1 MRLSDRTRASPAIFA
16 SGSAKTAEDFQ
27 KYSQTSERQA
37 SPVTIFQVLP
47 VWSVEVYFCYPFC
60 SFVSH
65 AGVCKPA
72 RVSPF
77 VLAFLLY
84 TRLPGP
90 APGTSSAHTT
100 VRGFVLYLPAE
111 MCLEP

>member
-65 AGVCKPA
+65 AGVLRFAK
-72 RVSPF
+72 R
-77 VLAFLLY
+77 
-84 TRLPGP
+84 GP
-90 APGTSSAHTT
+90 TWTKVMWMQPLVTQ
-100 VRGFVLYLPAE
+100 L
-111 MCLEP
+111 